1 METTKKESLLSQILD
16 KGMEAIRRPFV
27 INRAT
32 RAFASAADSIEEQL
46 MNKQVELNNAR
57 ERFVDACKTDERNL
71 SEHIQSI
78 INIRREIAE
87 FEEAKVFLEEEKTE
101 FL

>member
-16 KGMEAIRRPFV
+16 KGMDAIKRPFV

-32 RAFASAADSIEEQL
+32 RAFASAADSIDEQL
-46 MNKQVELNNAR
+46 MNKEVELNNAR
-57 ERFVDACKTDERNL
+57 ERFVEASKKDEKNL
-71 SEHIQSI
+71 STYIQSFI
-78 INIRREIAE
+78 DIRRDIAALK
-87 FEEAKVFLEEEKTE
+87 EAKVFLEEEKTE